1 LWNAHLEP
9 GRQALAK
16 AGTFMK
22 QYL

>member
-16 AGTFMK
+16 AGTFMN